1 MPASGTPLLTVMD
14 LSQVIARAHVPQ
26 DQAALLK
33 VGDEGTIMAANEQAV
48 SGSLTVVSPALDPNS
63 TTVEIWLQAKNPGQ
77 RLKPGSSV
85 KISILAQTI
94 PNALVVPAVAVLTEA
109 DGGTSV
115 MAVGSDGRVHQV
127 SVKLG
132 VKEADEVQ
140 ILEGLQ
146 AGEKVVTVGAY
157 GLPDKVKVNI
167 EKSNQAEQQPAK
179 PAAGKEPEKDE
190 K

>member
-1 MPASGTPLLTVMD
+1 
-14 LSQVIARAHVPQ
+14 
-26 DQAALLK
+26 
-33 VGDEGTIMAANEQAV
+33 
-48 SGSLTVVSPALDPNS
+48 
-63 TTVEIWLQAKNPGQ
+63 
-77 RLKPGSSV
+77 
-85 KISILAQTI
+85 LAQTI
-94 PNALVVPAVAVLTEA
+94 PNALVVPALAVLTEA

>member
-1 MPASGTPLLTVMD
+1 
-14 LSQVIARAHVPQ
+14 
-26 DQAALLK
+26 
-33 VGDEGTIMAANEQAV
+33 
-48 SGSLTVVSPALDPNS
+48 
-63 TTVEIWLQAKNPGQ
+63 
-77 RLKPGSSV
+77 
-85 KISILAQTI
+85 
-94 PNALVVPAVAVLTEA
+94 LVVPALAVLTEA

-132 VKEADEVQ
+132 VKEAGEVQ

-167 EKSNQAEQQPAK
+167 EKSNQAEHEPAK
-179 PAAGKEPEKDE
+179 PGAGKEPEKDE